1 MYMSAKPFHA
11 SSNRPGEIHPRKLE
25 KFRRQK
31 LLHPPTRTISL
42 MVEDLFVSLDNTSK
56 NWVPNASGNPKN
68 TRSSPW
74 PQYFENY
81 GSYKNQV
88 VSNLKK
94 IALNVTC
101 STLNIDWTAHFQP
114 KRFKKTCKDISTAW
128 VWAHKKFSDLNILSV
143 ISEMARRGANR
154 ENIKNTC

>member
-1 MYMSAKPFHA
+1 MRAKVMKICRFVVDASTEAKSSLRGGMSSRHFSHASISLKSGTLVRERHMYKSAKPFHA
-11 SSNRPGEIHPRKLE
+11 SLNRPGEIHPRKLE

-81 GSYKNQV
+81 WSYKNQV
-88 VSNLKK
+88 VSNFKK

-101 STLNIDWTAHFQP
+101 STLNID
-114 KRFKKTCKDISTAW
+114 
-128 VWAHKKFSDLNILSV
+128 
-143 ISEMARRGANR
+143 
-154 ENIKNTC
+154 